1 MNTTNDPT
9 PEQAQSFED
18 VRKLI
23 GSLSSRTCEEAI
35 GLSNQGGLVS
45 GIVQATLGFA
55 AVLIVFTAIPYWI
68 GTNKSATA
76 STPAAETATNDENL
90 DAPAVTATI
99 PGDVPEGNET
109 DLSKAAEVLG
119 IDETKTAPPTDNPL
133 DKNLDN
139 LLDGVE

>member
-23 GSLSSRTCEEAI
+23 GSLSSRSCEEAI
-35 GLSNQGGLVS
+35 GLSTRGGLVS

-55 AVLIVFTAIPYWI
+55 AVLIVFTAIPYWM

-76 STPAAETATNDENL
+76 STPAAQTATNNEIPEAPPVPATTPGQAPGEN
-90 DAPAVTATI
+90 D
-99 PGDVPEGNET
+99 T

-119 IDETKTAPPTDNPL
+119 IDETKSASPTENPL